1 MKYRTLGRTGLEV
14 SEVGVGG
21 APLGI
26 PNYLEVWSP
35 DDAEAE
41 RSVYAMLRSAVDL
54 GYNYVDT
61 APSYGQG
68 RSEELIG
75 RGLGGGLRESVY
87 LATKISWRG
96 RDKAATVDS
105 VEASL
110 RRLGTDHI
118 DVIQIH
124 GDTGYAYTAE
134 DFHWIM
140 ESGPMEALQT
150 LREQGKVRFIGITCE
165 EPTSLVPFLDT
176 SLFDVI
182 QIKYNVIHQG
192 AWHNILPRAAA
203 DGVGVVVMRP
213 LTSGIFQKLL
223 RTARPDIE
231 ELVDLNELALKFV
244 LSELAV
250 STAIVGMRRPSE
262 VERNNAIADA
272 ANWIDLDWLQDR
284 KIRT

>member
-1 MKYRTLGRTGLEV
+1 MRYRTLGRTGLEV

-35 DDAEAE
+35 DAVETE
-41 RSVYAMLRSAVDL
+41 RSAYAMLGSAVDL
-54 GYNYVDT
+54 GYNYIDT
-61 APSYGQG
+61 APGYGQG

-75 RGLGGGLRESVY
+75 RGLGGGLRDSVY
-87 LATKISWRG
+87 LATKIPWRG
-96 RDKAATVDS
+96 RNEAATVDS

-110 RRLGTDHI
+110 RRLRTDHI

-134 DFHWIM
+134 DFDRIM
-140 ESGPMEALQT
+140 EGGPMEALQT
-150 LREQGKVRFIGITCE
+150 LRDQGKVRFIGITCE

-192 AWHNILPRAAA
+192 AWHNIIPRAAE

-231 ELVDLNELALKFV
+231 ELVDLNDLALKFV
-244 LSELAV
+244 LSEPAV

-262 VERNNAIADA
+262 VERNNAVADA

-284 KIRT
+284 QIRT